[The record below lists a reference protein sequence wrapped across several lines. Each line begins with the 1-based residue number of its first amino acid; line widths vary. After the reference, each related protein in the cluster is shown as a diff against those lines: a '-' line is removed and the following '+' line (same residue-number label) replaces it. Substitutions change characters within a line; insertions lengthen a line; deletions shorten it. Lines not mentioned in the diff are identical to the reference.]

1 MIKLDFLFYQWYCE
15 NTKEIKRFIKKF
27 TKNRDSRTDQVKAKK
42 ARGKRK
48 WIRKEK
54 LLLTATQDMMML

>member
-1 MIKLDFLFYQWYCE
+1 MFYQ
-15 NTKEIKRFIKKF
+15 KF